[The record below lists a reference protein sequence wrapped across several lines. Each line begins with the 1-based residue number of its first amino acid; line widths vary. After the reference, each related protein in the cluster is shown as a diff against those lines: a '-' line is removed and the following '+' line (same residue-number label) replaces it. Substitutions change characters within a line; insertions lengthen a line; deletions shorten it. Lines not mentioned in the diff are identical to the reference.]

1 MMSKEQYKD
10 TGKLTNKHYGE
21 AREQSNQSLTQEQ
34 VQNTLTEGTIDQQVK
49 RH

>member
-1 MMSKEQYKD
+1 MGKEQYKD

-21 AREQSNQSLTQEQ
+21 ASPKSDQSLTHEQ